1 MSRCKWRFCGENVIS
16 NIFYYLKYLGTIR
29 DPFRQDIRRSTII
42 VLQFVLYDMYV
53 SYRKKKISTVLTV
66 WAITT
71 GDGVWHDKEN
81 VIRRIEILARAREV
95 EYIRRR
101 IHIHY
106 TRPVSL
112 GFFKF
117 KYCRSVS
124 TIPKSLNEPYGSS
137 VNWVAKADKTRFAR
151 RTNLR
156 FISLPLTAK

>member
-1 MSRCKWRFCGENVIS
+1 MAFLRRKRNIEYFLLLEISRYDTRSISSRHSKIDDHRITICSVRYVRF
-16 NIFYYLKYLGTIR
+16 
-29 DPFRQDIRRSTII
+29 
-42 VLQFVLYDMYV
+42 V
-53 SYRKKKISTVLTV
+53 SEKKISTVLTV

-137 VNWVAKADKTRFAR
+137 LSVNWVAKADKTRFAR